1 MPKRRRRAPAAA
13 ADLIDDVVDSAVD
26 TLFDRA
32 SDAFSRFRETQQ
44 QSLTDA
50 QRQATYKC
58 AGCHRVFSIDKMEML
73 HPTNGFG
80 TCKRCFAFMWKAAK
94 EKIAALGRQTARQP
108 AAEPS
113 PPPGKPP
120 WEILGVSQNASVE
133 EIKSAY
139 RRLAMMWHPDR
150 VPPGASSEQRLQ
162 AQEMFQEITRCRDVM
177 LNVRKPP
184 EA

>member
-1 MPKRRRRAPAAA
+1 MPRRRRRQAAA

-32 SDAFSRFRETQQ
+32 SDAFSRLRDTQQ
-44 QSLTDA
+44 RSLTDA
-50 QRQATYKC
+50 QRQETFKC
-58 AGCHRVFSIDKMEML
+58 AGCHRVFRAEQMEMV
-73 HPTNGFG
+73 HRTNGFG
-80 TCKRCFAFMWKAAK
+80 ACKRCFAFMWTAAK
-94 EKIAALGRQTARQP
+94 EKIARLGRQAAHRP

-120 WEILGVSQNASVE
+120 WEVLGVSQNASVD

-184 EA
+184 EG